1 MPANLENAAVVTGL
15 EKFSFHSSPKERQC
29 QRMFTLPCNC
39 THCTCQQ
46 DYAQNPSSQSS
57 AVHVPRTSRCTS
69 WIQKR
74 QRNQK
79 SNYQH
84 MTDSAWDYF
93 IRLPRERSVCIK
105 VSRWESMYNGGNIW
119 KTMLVWELGIYIMT
133 SGESQDLMTAKN

>member
-84 MTDSAWDYF
+84 MLDQRKNKGIPKKTSISAS
-93 IRLPRERSVCIK
+93 L
-105 VSRWESMYNGGNIW
+105 
-119 KTMLVWELGIYIMT
+119 TMLKPLTVWITTMWMGTPDHLTWLLRNLYAE
-133 SGESQDLMTAKN
+133 